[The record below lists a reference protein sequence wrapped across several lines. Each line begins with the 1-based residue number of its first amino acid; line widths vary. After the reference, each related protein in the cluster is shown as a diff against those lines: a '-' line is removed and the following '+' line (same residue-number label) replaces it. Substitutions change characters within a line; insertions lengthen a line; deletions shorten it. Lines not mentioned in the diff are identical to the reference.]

1 MSPAPR
7 DTALPSLQLAVA
19 LGTAVYMWNA
29 DSGDIQ
35 QLMECQDGND
45 YVTSVSWAGDGKHI
59 SVGTAGC
66 QVRCL
71 QPGGAAQHKMPL
83 LVKVSSAAFHA
94 LLAIQA
100 IMQAAKQPSI
110 STSPAALSSLTD
122 NPASSRSVKSQSG
135 RPSAGVLQMS
145 AAGPD
150 LGCEPQQAGQ
160 GAEWPR
166 SQGECAELEQQPA
179 QLWGKGQHHCQP

>member
-1 MSPAPR
+1 MHQGLPCSESSAPPP
-7 DTALPSLQLAVA
+7 TALPSLQLAVA

-71 QPGGAAQHKMPL
+71 QPGGAAQHNAAR
-83 LVKVSSAAFHA
+83 LVEVSSAAGNAFT
-94 LLAIQA
+94 L
-100 IMQAAKQPSI
+100 
-110 STSPAALSSLTD
+110 
-122 NPASSRSVKSQSG
+122 
-135 RPSAGVLQMS
+135 
-145 AAGPD
+145 
-150 LGCEPQQAGQ
+150 C
-160 GAEWPR
+160 
-166 SQGECAELEQQPA
+166 
-179 QLWGKGQHHCQP
+179 